1 VPSSNS
7 KLQSSGIHA
16 HNLNSERLPCGPFFF
31 VQDMQEIIGSINN
44 SKEQRAVRV
53 LARQDAEA
61 RQPLAGEV
69 CISIT
74 NPNQSPASLADY
86 ADVLRLGFHDT
97 DRVGG
102 GFTVMSRAHA
112 RNCLA
117 FGERHASAPL
127 TVHCQFG
134 ASRSVA
140 VGLFLAAWF
149 GRPLEVTATD
159 VLMPNP
165 WVLNQ
170 LRAAALY
177 RSLSV
182 LDARLLKCAL
192 FGATDYLLKKTDH

>member
-1 VPSSNS
+1 
-7 KLQSSGIHA
+7 
-16 HNLNSERLPCGPFFF
+16 
-31 VQDMQEIIGSINN
+31 MQEIIGSIKN
-44 SKEQRAVRV
+44 SKAERVIRV
-53 LARQDAEA
+53 LPRADAEA
-61 RQPLAGEV
+61 REPLAGEA

-74 NPNQSPASLADY
+74 NPNQSPAWLDDY

-102 GFTVMSRAHA
+102 GFTVMSRTAA
-112 RNCLA
+112 RECLA
-117 FGERHASAPL
+117 FGEKHADAPL

-149 GRPLEVTATD
+149 GRPLLVTATD
-159 VLMPNP
+159 VLVPNP

-177 RSLSV
+177 RSLSA

-192 FGATDYLLKKTDH
+192 FGATEYLIKKTDH

>member
-1 VPSSNS
+1 
-7 KLQSSGIHA
+7 
-16 HNLNSERLPCGPFFF
+16 
-31 VQDMQEIIGSINN
+31 MQEIIGSIKK
-44 SKEQRAVRV
+44 SKAERAIRV
-53 LARQDAEA
+53 LPRADAEA
-61 RQPLAGEV
+61 REPFAGEV

-74 NPNQSPASLADY
+74 NPNQSPAQLDDY

-97 DRVGG
+97 DRRGG
-102 GFTVMSRAHA
+102 GFTVMSRAAA
-112 RNCLA
+112 RDCLA
-117 FGERHASAPL
+117 FGETHRNAPL

-140 VGLFLAAWF
+140 VGLFLAAWLD
-149 GRPLEVTATD
+149 RPLRVAATD

-177 RSLSV
+177 RSLSA

-192 FGATDYLLKKTDH
+192 FGGTDYLLKHTDH

>member
-1 VPSSNS
+1 
-7 KLQSSGIHA
+7 
-16 HNLNSERLPCGPFFF
+16 
-31 VQDMQEIIGSINN
+31 MQEIIGSIKK
-44 SKEQRAVRV
+44 SRAERIVRV
-53 LARQDAEA
+53 LPRADAET
-61 RQPLAGEV
+61 REPLAGEV

-74 NPNQSPASLADY
+74 NPSQSPASLDEY

-112 RNCLA
+112 RDCLE
-117 FGERHASAPL
+117 FGARHTGAPL

-140 VGLFLAAWF
+140 VALFLAAWF
-149 GRPLEVTATD
+149 GRPLEVAATD

-177 RSLSV
+177 RSLS
-182 LDARLLKCAL
+182 DPDWRLFKCAVLGTKEYL
-192 FGATDYLLKKTDH
+192 FKKSHH